1 MAQAQGQYHRPIGVT
16 VLAVLAGL
24 AALAEIWR
32 MLVFLGIVNFTFVG
46 KTVAFPEAQWGQAFW
61 ALILAAIWVW
71 VAMGF
76 WNVRAYAAQFGI
88 FISLFTLIFGFM
100 ALLFGSSMEAESIPW
115 LLAGAIFLYLSYPGV
130 QQQFVEHELELMTP
144 AQRAAVEQMQAAN
157 AALLQAQRAAAAPAA
172 AAPAPAA
179 PAAPAPAAAPPL
191 PRLRPLRPRRPQIRP
206 QPPAEGRPR
215 HHKRPRIARRS
226 GDASFQVWKLRRR
239 GGPAVTRPADPRAAR
254 LTAARPSKR
263 GLAPAGYPPSSTS
276 YSVWA
281 SRPCASRCTRVAVS
295 RSGASTRQKTLPF
308 SSSTQYCL

>member
-16 VLAVLAGL
+16 LLAVGAGL

-32 MLVFLGIVNFTFVG
+32 MLVFLGIVNFTFIG

-100 ALLFGSSMEAESIPW
+100 ALLFGSSMEAETVPW

-130 QQQFVEHELELMTP
+130 QQQFVEHELSLMTP

-179 PAAPAPAAAPPL
+179 PAAPAPAPAAPAPAA
-191 PRLRPLRPRRPQIRP
+191 PATPPTD
-206 QPPAEGRPR
+206 PPA
-215 HHKRPRIARRS
+215 
-226 GDASFQVWKLRRR
+226 
-239 GGPAVTRPADPRAAR
+239 AA
-254 LTAARPSKR
+254 
-263 GLAPAGYPPSSTS
+263 G
-276 YSVWA
+276 
-281 SRPCASRCTRVAVS
+281 
-295 RSGASTRQKTLPF
+295 
-308 SSSTQYCL
+308 